1 MRTFFVTFSLLIC
14 AVILTYVLG
23 CFYSYFYPLKYQ
35 DEISVVSAKYDVDKA
50 LIASVINVESGYNEN
65 AISQKGAR
73 GLMQIMPSTAEW
85 LSNNKLIQYFIDDQS
100 VEERIAAGK
109 IPPLKDITV
118 TDPINQ
124 EILDLVSNAEY
135 VQLWYD
141 QYFTAEVANAFLD
154 ANQAAYALEMT
165 PEEAATV
172 LQDKYQEY
180 LNE

>member
-85 LSNNKLIQYFIDDQS
+85 LSNKL
-100 VEERIAAGK
+100 GK
-109 IPPLKDITV
+109 
-118 TDPINQ
+118 
-124 EILDLVSNAEY
+124 EY
-135 VQLWYD
+135 SDEKL
-141 QYFTAEVANAFLD
+141 L
-154 ANQAAYALEMT
+154 QADYNIELGGYYISY
-165 PEEAATV
+165 
-172 LQDKYQEY
+172 LIDKYQNVEVGLCAYNAGPQNVNNWLNNNEY
-180 LNE
+180 SSDGKTLNKIPFKETRDYINKVNKNYYYYKNRFK